1 MDGNLI
7 QGIIMV
13 VLLVMSAFF
22 SATETSFSALNRTR
36 LKNMAEKGNKRA
48 EAALKLAEN
57 YDSLLSSIL
66 VGNNIVNI
74 SMASIGTVMFVNLL
88 GSSSGPTVSTI
99 VCTVVVLIFGEITPK
114 SVAKEM
120 PENFAMAVTPVMRV
134 LLVVL
139 KPINAVFSGWKKLL
153 CRMFHFENDRTFSQD
168 ELLTLVDEVQ
178 QEGGMNE
185 DEGDL
190 LKNSIELFDDRSLT
204 DILTPRVKVEGV
216 PLDATQ
222 EEVVA
227 ILQESKHSR
236 LPVYDESLDHIVG
249 VLHQKDFFHRLQKGP
264 CTLQE
269 LMKKPLFV
277 PETAQVSTT
286 LKLMQRTRSQ
296 MAVVAD
302 EYVEREFGTGC
313 VKITPAHD
321 PNDFEV
327 AVRHDRYR
335 HHGGYSG
342 GAGGRDL
349 GRARSGAGQHPPWQ
363 GRLSADPWRYAA
375 GRAGGRAGSGDRRRG
390 RQHRGR
396 LGDGADREYPQTGGF
411 LPVGKVAV

>member
-1 MDGNLI
+1 M
-7 QGIIMV
+7 
-13 VLLVMSAFF
+13 
-22 SATETSFSALNRTR
+22 
-36 LKNMAEKGNKRA
+36 
-48 EAALKLAEN
+48 
-57 YDSLLSSIL
+57 
-66 VGNNIVNI
+66 GNNIVNI

-153 CRMFHFENDRTFSQD
+153 CRVFHFEKDRTFSQD

-277 PETAQVSTT
+277 AETAQVSTT

-302 EYVEREFGTGC
+302 EYGGTAGI
-313 VKITPAHD
+313 VTMEDILEELVGEIWDEHD
-321 PNDFEV
+321 QVQVNI
-327 AVRHDRYR
+327 RHGKD
-335 HHGGYSG
+335 
-342 GAGGRDL
+342 
-349 GRARSGAGQHPPWQ
+349 
-363 GRLSADPWRYAA
+363 
-375 GRAGGRAGSGDRRRG
+375 GSLLI
-390 RQHRGR
+390 
-396 LGDGADREYPQTGGF
+396 LGDTPLDELEDALDQEIGDADASTVGGWVMEQTENIPKPGDSFQWEKWRFDVLKTDGRHVMEVQATA
-411 LPVGKVAV
+411 LPAAEA

>member
-153 CRMFHFENDRTFSQD
+153 
-168 ELLTLVDEVQ
+168 
-178 QEGGMNE
+178 
-185 DEGDL
+185 
-190 LKNSIELFDDRSLT
+190 
-204 DILTPRVKVEGV
+204 PRVPFRKRPYLLSGR
-216 PLDATQ
+216 A
-222 EEVVA
+222 
-227 ILQESKHSR
+227 
-236 LPVYDESLDHIVG
+236 
-249 VLHQKDFFHRLQKGP
+249 
-264 CTLQE
+264 
-269 LMKKPLFV
+269 
-277 PETAQVSTT
+277 
-286 LKLMQRTRSQ
+286 
-296 MAVVAD
+296 AD
-302 EYVEREFGTGC
+302 
-313 VKITPAHD
+313 
-321 PNDFEV
+321 
-327 AVRHDRYR
+327 
-335 HHGGYSG
+335 
-342 GAGGRDL
+342 AGGR
-349 GRARSGAGQHPPWQ
+349 GA
-363 GRLSADPWRYAA
+363 
-375 GRAGGRAGSGDRRRG
+375 AGGRHERG
-390 RQHRGR
+390 RGRPAEKQHR
-396 LGDGADREYPQTGGF
+396 
-411 LPVGKVAV
+411 AV

>member
-139 KPINAVFSGWKKLL
+139 KPINEIAVPRWKKLL

-204 DILTPRVKVEGV
+204 DILAPGLRWRACRWTPHRRKWWRFSGKQAFPPAGV
-216 PLDATQ
+216 
-222 EEVVA
+222 
-227 ILQESKHSR
+227 
-236 LPVYDESLDHIVG
+236 
-249 VLHQKDFFHRLQKGP
+249 
-264 CTLQE
+264 
-269 LMKKPLFV
+269 
-277 PETAQVSTT
+277 
-286 LKLMQRTRSQ
+286 
-296 MAVVAD
+296 
-302 EYVEREFGTGC
+302 
-313 VKITPAHD
+313 
-321 PNDFEV
+321 
-327 AVRHDRYR
+327 
-335 HHGGYSG
+335 
-342 GAGGRDL
+342 
-349 GRARSGAGQHPPWQ
+349 
-363 GRLSADPWRYAA
+363 
-375 GRAGGRAGSGDRRRG
+375 
-390 RQHRGR
+390 
-396 LGDGADREYPQTGGF
+396 
-411 LPVGKVAV
+411 

>member
-74 SMASIGTVMFVNLL
+74 SMASIGTVLFVNLL

-236 LPVYDESLDHIVG
+236 LPVYEESLDHIVG
-249 VLHQKDFFHRLQKGP
+249 ILHQKDYFHRLQKGP
-264 CTLQE
+264 CSLQE

-302 EYVEREFGTGC
+302 EYGGTAGI
-313 VKITPAHD
+313 VTMEDILEELVGEIWDEHD
-321 PNDFEV
+321 QVQVNI
-327 AVRHDRYR
+327 RHGKD
-335 HHGGYSG
+335 
-342 GAGGRDL
+342 
-349 GRARSGAGQHPPWQ
+349 
-363 GRLSADPWRYAA
+363 
-375 GRAGGRAGSGDRRRG
+375 GSLLI
-390 RQHRGR
+390 
-396 LGDGADREYPQTGGF
+396 LGDTPLDELEDALDQEIGDADASTVGGWVMEQTENIPKPGDSFQWEKWRFDVLKTDGRHVMEVQATA
-411 LPVGKVAV
+411 LPAAEA

>member
-48 EAALKLAEN
+48 EATLKLAEN

-168 ELLTLVDEVQ
+168 ELLTLVDEV
-178 QEGGMNE
+178 
-185 DEGDL
+185 
-190 LKNSIELFDDRSLT
+190 
-204 DILTPRVKVEGV
+204 
-216 PLDATQ
+216 
-222 EEVVA
+222 
-227 ILQESKHSR
+227 
-236 LPVYDESLDHIVG
+236 
-249 VLHQKDFFHRLQKGP
+249 
-264 CTLQE
+264 
-269 LMKKPLFV
+269 
-277 PETAQVSTT
+277 
-286 LKLMQRTRSQ
+286 
-296 MAVVAD
+296 
-302 EYVEREFGTGC
+302 
-313 VKITPAHD
+313 
-321 PNDFEV
+321 
-327 AVRHDRYR
+327 
-335 HHGGYSG
+335 
-342 GAGGRDL
+342 
-349 GRARSGAGQHPPWQ
+349 
-363 GRLSADPWRYAA
+363 
-375 GRAGGRAGSGDRRRG
+375 
-390 RQHRGR
+390 
-396 LGDGADREYPQTGGF
+396 
-411 LPVGKVAV
+411 